1 MCNFLEATL
10 YGKKR
15 LFCEK
20 LQCSNV
26 ITPDQVLLRILAL
39 VRFTTTL
46 EISEVLL
53 NRMFS
58 IGNNLTLAI
67 LVIWDQL
74 FEIMSVAYTVESE
87 ALSEGVFQ

>member
-1 MCNFLEATL
+1 M
-10 YGKKR
+10 
-15 LFCEK
+15 
-20 LQCSNV
+20 
-26 ITPDQVLLRILAL
+26 LRILTL
-39 VRFTTTL
+39 LRFTTTL

-58 IGNNLTLAI
+58 MGNNLILAL

-87 ALSEGVFQ
+87 ALSEGIFQ